1 MKKIFINIGLTGLLI
16 TGLGA
21 CNKLQYTPQQS
32 MTAETVY
39 KDINGI
45 KAAVIGSYSL
55 LQGGLGIDDGDY
67 AFDIISMPESF
78 SDNAVFSGTFP
89 TRQEYSVFRITT
101 ANLTNQGMYDMLYYA
116 AVRTNDVI
124 ESIQAIKDM
133 DGFTDEMKDDYL
145 SQLYT
150 IRAYAYFYLTCYYGN
165 VPLVLKS
172 TTSETVDENA
182 SLPNTAQSEIMAQIE
197 KDLLWSESHI
207 GSASSG
213 AYVSKAT
220 IEAFLARFYLYNG
233 NYEKA
238 KTYSEKVI
246 NNSGASLDPS
256 YDDIFSNVKGSP
268 GVLWYINYNASDGN
282 SIAFYFFNSSMGG
295 RQEVAVRDPN
305 MFGDSTSTD
314 VRKATTII
322 NGNVVFKYRDAGT
335 GADPVI
341 LFRLGEQY
349 LIAAETEARAGNYTE
364 ADTYLNAIR
373 ERAGLTDTTLDAN
386 NYLDIILEERRKELA
401 FEMGGFRLL
410 DLRRTGRAAAVLG
423 PLGYTSPKC
432 DLWPFPQADMD
443 ANPNLKQNT
452 GY

>member
-1 MKKIFINIGLTGLLI
+1 MKKVFINIGLAGLLI
-16 TGLGA
+16 TGFSA
-21 CNKLQYTPQQS
+21 CNKLQYTPQSSLEPNVLFQD
-32 MTAETVY
+32 V
-39 KDINGI
+39 NGVQ
-45 KAAVIGSYSL
+45 AAVIGCYGMM
-55 LQGGLGIDDGDY
+55 QGNMGNDAGDY
-67 AFDIISMPESF
+67 AFDIIAMPESF
-78 SDNAVFSGTFP
+78 SDNAIFNGTFP
-89 TRQEYSVFRITT
+89 TRQEFSTFRVTT
-101 ANLTNQGMYDMLYYA
+101 ANLTNEGMYDMLYFA

-124 ESIQAIKDM
+124 SRIKAITDM
-133 DGFTDEMKDDYL
+133 DGLTEEMKDDYL

-150 IRAYAYFYLTCYYGN
+150 IRAYCYFYLTCYYGN
-165 VPLVLKS
+165 VPLVLDP
-172 TTSETVDENA
+172 TTGETLQNNND
-182 SLPNTAQSEIMAQIE
+182 LPNTPQSEVMAQIE

-213 AYVSKAT
+213 AYVSKAA

-233 NYEKA
+233 NYTKA
-238 KTYSEKVI
+238 KTYSEEVI
-246 NNSGASLDPS
+246 NNSGASLDPG

-268 GVLWYINYNASDGN
+268 EVLWYINYNSSNSN
-282 SIAFYFFNSSMGG
+282 SIAFYFFSSGMGG
-295 RQEVAVRDPN
+295 RQEVAVRNPD

-314 VRKATTII
+314 VRKATTIA
-322 NGNVVFKYRDAGT
+322 NGDVVYKYRDAGT

-341 LFRLGEQY
+341 LFRLAEQY
-349 LIAAETEARAGNYTE
+349 LIAAETEARAGNYTD

-386 NYLDIILEERRKELA
+386 NYLDIILEARHKELA